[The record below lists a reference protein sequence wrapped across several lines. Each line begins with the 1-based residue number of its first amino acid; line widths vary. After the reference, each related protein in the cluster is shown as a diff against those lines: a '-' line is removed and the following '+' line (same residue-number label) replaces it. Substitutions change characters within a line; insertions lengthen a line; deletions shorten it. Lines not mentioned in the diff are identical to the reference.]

1 METLAQDLQQKECA
15 AEQRAVDLENANS
28 ALRVRVCVSMS
39 VRPCLHDRLLTPC
52 PAPTDPVGQSGP
64 RGTGSVGDSV
74 GEGYYSVI
82 HIAVLLQCET
92 PSWCLRCRECSWRRQ
107 GNYTHASTD
116 APASGVSAYLC
127 LKSCQK
133 LVIC

>member
-28 ALRVRVCVSMS
+28 ALRVRVCESMR

-82 HIAVLLQCET
+82 HIAELAV
-92 PSWCLRCRECSWRRQ
+92 
-107 GNYTHASTD
+107 
-116 APASGVSAYLC
+116 
-127 LKSCQK
+127 
-133 LVIC
+133 